1 MDITDHRL
9 DPHTADGDSDSL
21 VDRPVHDVSHVPDYP
36 TRSLRSGRKRDEAG
50 GEDCNVAFSS
60 AGCSGAIQ
68 LYDCSIRGTYARP
81 RTVGGRR
88 RTGRICDL
96 TTFTNQFRVHL
107 ACAPS
112 VLGGFS
118 IGSSRMAYSTRARP
132 VSSGVETTD
141 NPVYITDPCS
151 IG

>member
-1 MDITDHRL
+1 MNITDHRL
-9 DPHTADGDSDSL
+9 DPRTADGNSDSL

-50 GEDCNVAFSS
+50 GEVCNVAFS
-60 AGCSGAIQ
+60 AGYPGGIQ
-68 LYDCSIRGTYARP
+68 LYNCSICGTYARP

-88 RTGRICDL
+88 RTGRWRICGL
-96 TTFTNQFRVHL
+96 TTFTNQFHGHL

-118 IGSSRMAYSTRARP
+118 IGSSRMARSTRTRP
-132 VSSGVETTD
+132 VSSRVETTD
-141 NPVYITDPCS
+141 NPVL
-151 IG
+151 